1 MDIQDKCVQS
11 YRRIKNLKL
20 VGEELGIPWQT
31 VYVHLR
37 AVGEPV
43 TGDKLRYGSDTDRF
57 AARAERK
64 FNELVPFA
72 ISQNEKKFQSK
83 VDFMVGDSTI
93 DVKAANLKNNR
104 WSFSLKKQENIAD
117 FFVCFAFSDDGTYRV
132 VMIPGDVCRNI
143 QTISLG
149 VKGSTRWWDYEIS
162 PSELTDFFKSIRN

>member
-1 MDIQDKCVQS
+1 
-11 YRRIKNLKL
+11 
-20 VGEELGIPWQT
+20 
-31 VYVHLR
+31 
-37 AVGEPV
+37 GEPV

-72 ISQNEKKFQSK
+72 MSQNEKKFQSK

-117 FFVCFAFSDDGTYRV
+117 FFVCFAFS
-132 VMIPGDVCRNI
+132 
-143 QTISLG
+143 
-149 VKGSTRWWDYEIS
+149 
-162 PSELTDFFKSIRN
+162 